1 MTRADLKVKL
11 LEAEQEIRR
20 LRNVVGTLEE
30 RVRFTIGEHNEMVLK
45 QHGNTVRI
53 ETYKQFSIRPIAGN
67 AIELVFEG

>member
-1 MTRADLKVKL
+1 MTKKE
-11 LEAEQEIRR
+11 LELEVVNYIHEIRR

-30 RVRFTIGEHNEMVLK
+30 RVRFTVGEHNEMVLK

-67 AIELVFEG
+67 AIELVLEG